1 MAGGIFDPEFDQLPM
16 RIPIFPLP
24 SALLLPGGQLPLN
37 IFEPRYLAMVRHALA
52 TPTRLIGMV
61 QPLDHHAGGDIAN
74 DNIAN
79 DDGANENI
87 ANDGGA
93 DAAGLFETGCAGRLS
108 FFQESDDG
116 RFVIA
121 LNGVCRFHRLRQEL
135 DPNGFLVA
143 DVDWQPFANDLR
155 IDVSALDRDPLIKVM
170 KRYCDMKGIETD
182 WTQIENSDNHQL
194 LATLSMICP
203 FEVAEKQAL
212 LEADSMAKRADL
224 LIAIMEMA
232 LHDETGGND
241 ARH

>member
-37 IFEPRYLAMVRHALA
+37 VFEPRYLAMVKHALA

-61 QPLDHHAGGDIAN
+61 QPRDLAG
-74 DNIAN
+74 
-79 DDGANENI
+79 
-87 ANDGGA
+87 
-93 DAAGLFETGCAGRLS
+93 DATAEEPPLFETGCAGRVS

-121 LNGVCRFHRLRQEL
+121 LNGVCRFHRLDQQL

-143 DVDWQPFANDLR
+143 DVDWRPFANDLR
-155 IDVSALDRDPLIKVM
+155 MDISALDRNPLMDVLR
-170 KRYCDMKGIETD
+170 RYFDLKGFETD

-194 LATLSMICP
+194 LATLSMVCP

-212 LEADSMAKRADL
+212 LEADSMASRADL
-224 LIAIMEMA
+224 LIAMMEMA
-232 LHDETGGND
+232 IHDETGGND

>member
-1 MAGGIFDPEFDQLPM
+1 MAGGIFDPELYQLPT

-61 QPLDHHAGGDIAN
+61 QPLDYHAGSDIAN

-79 DDGANENI
+79 DDGA
-87 ANDGGA
+87 
-93 DAAGLFETGCAGRLS
+93 DAADLFETGCAGRLS

-170 KRYCDMKGIETD
+170 KRYFDMKGFETD

-224 LIAIMEMA
+224 LIAMMEMA

>member
-37 IFEPRYLAMVRHALA
+37 VFEPRYLAMVKHALA

-61 QPLDHHAGGDIAN
+61 QPRDLAG
-74 DNIAN
+74 
-79 DDGANENI
+79 
-87 ANDGGA
+87 
-93 DAAGLFETGCAGRLS
+93 DATAEEPQLFETGCAGRVS

-121 LNGVCRFHRLRQEL
+121 LNGVCRFHRLDQQL

-143 DVDWQPFANDLR
+143 DVDWRPFANDLR
-155 IDVSALDRDPLIKVM
+155 MDISALDRDPLMDVLR
-170 KRYCDMKGIETD
+170 RYFDLKGFETD
-182 WTQIENSDNHQL
+182 WTQIENSDNQQL
-194 LATLSMICP
+194 LATLSMVCP

-212 LEADSMAKRADL
+212 LEANSMASRADL
-224 LIAIMEMA
+224 LIAMMEMA
-232 LHDETGGND
+232 IHDETGGND

>member
-37 IFEPRYLAMVRHALA
+37 IFEPRYLAMVTHALA

-61 QPLDHHAGGDIAN
+61 QPLDHKIGDDRAE
-74 DNIAN
+74 DP
-79 DDGANENI
+79 
-87 ANDGGA
+87 
-93 DAAGLFETGCAGRLS
+93 GLFETGCAGRLS

-116 RFVIA
+116 RFVVA

-155 IDVSALDRDPLIKVM
+155 VDLSALDRDPLIRVL
-170 KRYCDMKGIETD
+170 KRYFDMKGFETD

-203 FEVAEKQAL
+203 FEAAEKQAL

-224 LIAIMEMA
+224 LIAMMEMA

>member
-1 MAGGIFDPEFDQLPM
+1 
-16 RIPIFPLP
+16 
-24 SALLLPGGQLPLN
+24 LLPGGQLPLN
-37 IFEPRYLAMVRHALA
+37 IFEPRYLAMVTHALA

-61 QPLDHHAGGDIAN
+61 QPLDHYAGGDS
-74 DNIAN
+74 AN
-79 DDGANENI
+79 DDGANDDGAN
-87 ANDGGA
+87 NDG
-93 DAAGLFETGCAGRLS
+93 AGLFETGCAGRLS
-108 FFQESDDG
+108 FFQESEDG

-121 LNGVCRFHRLRQEL
+121 LTGVCRFHRLRQEL

-170 KRYCDMKGIETD
+170 KRYFDMKGFETD

-224 LIAIMEMA
+224 LIAMMEMA

>member
-1 MAGGIFDPEFDQLPM
+1 MAGGIFDQEFDQLPM

-37 IFEPRYLAMVRHALA
+37 IFEPRYLALVMHALA

-61 QPLDHHAGGDIAN
+61 QPLDHNAGGDIAN
-74 DNIAN
+74 A
-79 DDGANENI
+79 
-87 ANDGGA
+87 A
-93 DAAGLFETGCAGRLS
+93 DLFETGCAGRLS

-143 DVDWQPFANDLR
+143 DVNWQPFANDLR
-155 IDVSALDRDPLIKVM
+155 VDVSALDRDPLIKVM
-170 KRYCDMKGIETD
+170 KRYFDMKGFETD

-224 LIAIMEMA
+224 LIAMMEMA

>member
-37 IFEPRYLAMVRHALA
+37 IFEPRYLAMVTHALA

-61 QPLDHHAGGDIAN
+61 QPLDHYAGGDS
-74 DNIAN
+74 AN
-79 DDGANENI
+79 DDGANDDRAN
-87 ANDGGA
+87 NDG
-93 DAAGLFETGCAGRLS
+93 AGLFETGCAGRLS
-108 FFQESDDG
+108 FFQESEDG

-121 LNGVCRFHRLRQEL
+121 LTGVCRFHRLRQEL

-170 KRYCDMKGIETD
+170 KRYFDMKGFETD

-224 LIAIMEMA
+224 LIAMMEMA

>member
-37 IFEPRYLAMVRHALA
+37 IFEPRYLALVMHALA

-61 QPLDHHAGGDIAN
+61 QPLYHHAGDDMSNDNLAN
-74 DNIAN
+74 DELA
-79 DDGANENI
+79 DDP
-87 ANDGGA
+87 
-93 DAAGLFETGCAGRLS
+93 GLFETGCAGRLS

-143 DVDWQPFANDLR
+143 DVDWQPFENDLR
-155 IDVSALDRDPLIKVM
+155 VDVSALDRDPLIRVM
-170 KRYCDMKGIETD
+170 KRYFDMKGFETD
-182 WTQIENSDNHQL
+182 WAQIENSDNHQL

-212 LEADSMAKRADL
+212 LEADSMAKRANL
-224 LIAIMEMA
+224 LITMMEMA
-232 LHDETGGND
+232 LYDENGGND

>member
-1 MAGGIFDPEFDQLPM
+1 MTQDMFRSVDDNLPSV
-16 RIPIFPLP
+16 IPIFPLP

-37 IFEPRYLAMVRHALA
+37 IFEPRYLAMVTHALA

-74 DNIAN
+74 DDIAN
-79 DDGANENI
+79 DD
-87 ANDGGA
+87 GA

-135 DPNGFLVA
+135 DPKGFLLA

-170 KRYCDMKGIETD
+170 KRYFDMKGFETD

-224 LIAIMEMA
+224 LIAMMEMA

-241 ARH
+241 ARHCPCG

>member
-1 MAGGIFDPEFDQLPM
+1 MAGGIFDLEFDQLPM

-37 IFEPRYLAMVRHALA
+37 IFEPCYLAMVTHALA

-61 QPLDHHAGGDIAN
+61 QPLDHHAG
-74 DNIAN
+74 
-79 DDGANENI
+79 DDMAE
-87 ANDGGA
+87 DQ
-93 DAAGLFETGCAGRLS
+93 GLFETGCAGRLS

-116 RFVIA
+116 RFVVA

-155 IDVSALDRDPLIKVM
+155 VDLSALDRDPLISVL
-170 KRYCDMKGIETD
+170 KRYFDMKGFETD

-212 LEADSMAKRADL
+212 LEADSMTKRADL
-224 LIAIMEMA
+224 LIAMMEMA

-241 ARH
+241 VRH

>member
-37 IFEPRYLAMVRHALA
+37 VFEPRYLAMVKHALA

-61 QPLDHHAGGDIAN
+61 QPRDLAG
-74 DNIAN
+74 
-79 DDGANENI
+79 
-87 ANDGGA
+87 
-93 DAAGLFETGCAGRLS
+93 DATAEEPPLFETGCAGRVS

-121 LNGVCRFHRLRQEL
+121 LNGVCRFHRLDQQL

-143 DVDWQPFANDLR
+143 DVDWRPFANDLR
-155 IDVSALDRDPLIKVM
+155 MDISALDRDPLMDVLR
-170 KRYCDMKGIETD
+170 RYFDLKGFETD

-194 LATLSMICP
+194 LATLSMVCP

-212 LEADSMAKRADL
+212 LEADSMVSRADL

-232 LHDETGGND
+232 IHDETGGND

>member
-1 MAGGIFDPEFDQLPM
+1 MAGGVFDPEFDQLPM

-37 IFEPRYLAMVRHALA
+37 IFEPRYLAMVKHALA

-61 QPLDHHAGGDIAN
+61 QPRDHA
-74 DNIAN
+74 
-79 DDGANENI
+79 DDASTEEPT
-87 ANDGGA
+87 
-93 DAAGLFETGCAGRLS
+93 LFETGCAGRVS

-121 LNGVCRFHRLRQEL
+121 LNGVCRFHRLDQQL

-143 DVDWQPFANDLR
+143 DVDWRPFANDLR
-155 IDVSALDRDPLIKVM
+155 IDVSALDRDPLMGVLR
-170 KRYCDMKGIETD
+170 RYFDLKGFETD

-194 LATLSMICP
+194 LATLSMVCP

-212 LEADSMAKRADL
+212 LEADSMASRADL
-224 LIAIMEMA
+224 LIAMMEMA
-232 LHDETGGND
+232 IHDETGGND

>member
-79 DDGANENI
+79 DDGAN
-87 ANDGGA
+87 DDGA

-108 FFQESDDG
+108 FFQESDDS

-121 LNGVCRFHRLRQEL
+121 LNGVCRFHRLRHEL

-155 IDVSALDRDPLIKVM
+155 TDASALDRDPLIKVM
-170 KRYCDMKGIETD
+170 KRYFDMKGFETD

-194 LATLSMICP
+194 LATL
-203 FEVAEKQAL
+203 
-212 LEADSMAKRADL
+212 
-224 LIAIMEMA
+224 
-232 LHDETGGND
+232 
-241 ARH
+241 

>member
-16 RIPIFPLP
+16 RIPIFPMP

-37 IFEPRYLAMVRHALA
+37 IFEPRYLAMVTHALA

-74 DNIAN
+74 DDIANDNIAN
-79 DDGANENI
+79 DD
-87 ANDGGA
+87 GA

-108 FFQESDDG
+108 FFQESEDG

-121 LNGVCRFHRLRQEL
+121 LTGVCRFHRLRQEL

-155 IDVSALDRDPLIKVM
+155 VDVSALDRDPLIKVM
-170 KRYCDMKGIETD
+170 KRYFDMKGFETD

-224 LIAIMEMA
+224 LIAMMEIA

>member
-1 MAGGIFDPEFDQLPM
+1 MAGGIFDPELHQLPM

-37 IFEPRYLAMVRHALA
+37 IFEPPYLAMIIHALA

-61 QPLDHHAGGDIAN
+61 QPLDHHAGDDMAN
-74 DNIAN
+74 DNLAN
-79 DDGANENI
+79 DDI
-87 ANDGGA
+87 AD
-93 DAAGLFETGCAGRLS
+93 DPGLFETGCAGRLS

-155 IDVSALDRDPLIKVM
+155 VDVSALDRDPLIKVM
-170 KRYCDMKGIETD
+170 KRYFDMKGFETD

-224 LIAIMEMA
+224 LIAMMEMA
-232 LHDETGGND
+232 LYAETGGND

>member
-1 MAGGIFDPEFDQLPM
+1 MASGIFDLELHQLPM

-24 SALLLPGGQLPLN
+24 NALLLPSGQLPLN
-37 IFEPRYLAMVRHALA
+37 IFEPRYLAMVTHALA

-61 QPLDHHAGGDIAN
+61 QPLYHHAGDDMSNDNLAN
-74 DNIAN
+74 DELA
-79 DDGANENI
+79 DDP
-87 ANDGGA
+87 
-93 DAAGLFETGCAGRLS
+93 GLFETGCAGRLS
-108 FFQESDDG
+108 FFQESDNG

-121 LNGVCRFHRLRQEL
+121 LNGLCRFHRLRQEL

-155 IDVSALDRDPLIKVM
+155 ADVSALDRDPLIRVM
-170 KRYCDMKGIETD
+170 KRYFDMKGFETD
-182 WTQIENSDNHQL
+182 WAQIENSDNHQL

-212 LEADSMAKRADL
+212 LEADSMAKRANL
-224 LIAIMEMA
+224 LIVMMEMA
-232 LHDETGGND
+232 LHDESGGND

>member
-1 MAGGIFDPEFDQLPM
+1 MAGGIFDPELHQLPM

-37 IFEPRYLAMVRHALA
+37 IFEPRYLAMVTHALA
-52 TPTRLIGMV
+52 SPTRLIGMV
-61 QPLDHHAGGDIAN
+61 QPFDNQAVN
-74 DNIAN
+74 DMT
-79 DDGANENI
+79 DDDMAE
-87 ANDGGA
+87 DP
-93 DAAGLFETGCAGRLS
+93 GLFETGCAGRLS

-143 DVDWQPFANDLR
+143 DVDWKPFTNDLR
-155 IDVSALDRDPLIKVM
+155 VDVSALDRDPLIKVM
-170 KRYCDMKGIETD
+170 KRYFDMKGFETD

-212 LEADSMAKRADL
+212 LEADTMAKRADL
-224 LIAIMEMA
+224 LIAMMEMA

>member
-1 MAGGIFDPEFDQLPM
+1 MAGGIFDLELHQLPM

-37 IFEPRYLAMVRHALA
+37 IFESRYLAMVAHALA

-61 QPLDHHAGGDIAN
+61 QPLDHHAGDNLAN
-74 DNIAN
+74 DNLA
-79 DDGANENI
+79 DDP
-87 ANDGGA
+87 
-93 DAAGLFETGCAGRLS
+93 GLFETGCAGRLS

-155 IDVSALDRDPLIKVM
+155 VDVSALDRDPLIKVM
-170 KRYCDMKGIETD
+170 KRYFDMKGFETD
-182 WTQIENSDNHQL
+182 WAQIENSDNHQL

-212 LEADSMAKRADL
+212 LEADSMAKRANL
-224 LIAIMEMA
+224 LIAMMEMA

-241 ARH
+241 VRH

>member
-1 MAGGIFDPEFDQLPM
+1 MAGKIFNPEFDQLPM

-37 IFEPRYLAMVRHALA
+37 IFEPCYLAMVRHALA

-61 QPLDHHAGGDIAN
+61 QPLDHHADDDKAN
-74 DNIAN
+74 S
-79 DDGANENI
+79 
-87 ANDGGA
+87 
-93 DAAGLFETGCAGRLS
+93 AGLFETGCAGRLS

-121 LNGVCRFHRLRQEL
+121 LNGVCRFHRLRQEF

-170 KRYCDMKGIETD
+170 KRYFDMKGFETD

-212 LEADSMAKRADL
+212 LEADSMAKRANL
-224 LIAIMEMA
+224 LIAMMEMA

>member
-1 MAGGIFDPEFDQLPM
+1 MAGKNFNPEFDQLPM

-37 IFEPRYLAMVRHALA
+37 IFEPCYLAIVRHALA

-61 QPLDHHAGGDIAN
+61 QPLDHHA
-74 DNIAN
+74 N
-79 DDGANENI
+79 DDQAN
-87 ANDGGA
+87 
-93 DAAGLFETGCAGRLS
+93 AAGLFETGCAGRLS

-121 LNGVCRFHRLRQEL
+121 LNGVCRFHRLRQEF

-170 KRYCDMKGIETD
+170 KRYFDMKGFETD

-224 LIAIMEMA
+224 LIAMMEMA

>member
-37 IFEPRYLAMVRHALA
+37 IFEPRYLAMVTHALA

-74 DNIAN
+74 DDIANDNIAN
-79 DDGANENI
+79 DD
-87 ANDGGA
+87 GA

-108 FFQESDDG
+108 FFQESEDG

-121 LNGVCRFHRLRQEL
+121 LTGVCRFHRLRQEL

-170 KRYCDMKGIETD
+170 KRYFDMKGFETD

-224 LIAIMEMA
+224 LIAMMEMA

>member
-37 IFEPRYLAMVRHALA
+37 IFEPRYLAMVTHALA

-61 QPLDHHAGGDIAN
+61 QPLDHYAGGDS
-74 DNIAN
+74 AN
-79 DDGANENI
+79 DDGANDDGAN
-87 ANDGGA
+87 NDGANNDG
-93 DAAGLFETGCAGRLS
+93 AGLFETGCAGRLS

-170 KRYCDMKGIETD
+170 KRYFEMKGFETD

-212 LEADSMAKRADL
+212 LEADSMAKRANL
-224 LIAIMEMA
+224 LIAMMEMA

>member
-37 IFEPRYLAMVRHALA
+37 IFEPRYLAMVTHALA

-61 QPLDHHAGGDIAN
+61 QPLDHYAGGDS
-74 DNIAN
+74 AN
-79 DDGANENI
+79 DDGAN
-87 ANDGGA
+87 NDGANNDG
-93 DAAGLFETGCAGRLS
+93 AGLFETGCAGRLS

-116 RFVIA
+116 RFVVA

-170 KRYCDMKGIETD
+170 KRYFDMKGFETD

-224 LIAIMEMA
+224 LIAMMEMA

>member
-61 QPLDHHAGGDIAN
+61 QPLDHHAGGNSAN
-74 DNIAN
+74 DNIAKI
-79 DDGANENI
+79 D
-87 ANDGGA
+87 GA

-155 IDVSALDRDPLIKVM
+155 VDLSALDRDPLISVL
-170 KRYCDMKGIETD
+170 KRYFDMKGFETD

-203 FEVAEKQAL
+203 VEVAEKQAL

-224 LIAIMEMA
+224 LIAMMEMA

>member
-1 MAGGIFDPEFDQLPM
+1 MAGGIFNPEFDQLPM

-37 IFEPRYLAMVRHALA
+37 IFEPCYLAMVRHALA

-61 QPLDHHAGGDIAN
+61 QPLDHHS
-74 DNIAN
+74 N
-79 DDGANENI
+79 DDRAN
-87 ANDGGA
+87 
-93 DAAGLFETGCAGRLS
+93 AAGLFETGCAGRLS

-143 DVDWQPFANDLR
+143 DVNWQPFANDLR
-155 IDVSALDRDPLIKVM
+155 VDVSALDRDPLIKVM
-170 KRYCDMKGIETD
+170 KRYFDMKGFETD
-182 WTQIENSDNHQL
+182 WAQIENSDNHQL

-224 LIAIMEMA
+224 LIAMMEMA

>member
-37 IFEPRYLAMVRHALA
+37 VFEPRYLAMVKHALA

-74 DNIAN
+74 DDIANDNIAN
-79 DDGANENI
+79 DD
-87 ANDGGA
+87 GA

-155 IDVSALDRDPLIKVM
+155 VDVSALDRDPLIKVM
-170 KRYCDMKGIETD
+170 KRYFDMKGFETD

-224 LIAIMEMA
+224 LIAMMEMA

>member
-37 IFEPRYLAMVRHALA
+37 IFEPRYLAMVTHALG

-74 DNIAN
+74 DDIANDNIAN
-79 DDGANENI
+79 DD
-87 ANDGGA
+87 GA

-155 IDVSALDRDPLIKVM
+155 VDVSALDRDPLIKVM
-170 KRYCDMKGIETD
+170 KRYFDMKGFETD

-224 LIAIMEMA
+224 LIAMMEMA

>member
-37 IFEPRYLAMVRHALA
+37 IFEPRYLAMVTHALA

-61 QPLDHHAGGDIAN
+61 QPLDHYAGGDS
-74 DNIAN
+74 AN
-79 DDGANENI
+79 DDGAND
-87 ANDGGA
+87 DG
-93 DAAGLFETGCAGRLS
+93 AGLFETGCAGRLS
-108 FFQESDDG
+108 FFQESEDG

-121 LNGVCRFHRLRQEL
+121 LTGVCRFHRLRQEL

-170 KRYCDMKGIETD
+170 KRYFDMKGFETD

-224 LIAIMEMA
+224 LIAMMEMA